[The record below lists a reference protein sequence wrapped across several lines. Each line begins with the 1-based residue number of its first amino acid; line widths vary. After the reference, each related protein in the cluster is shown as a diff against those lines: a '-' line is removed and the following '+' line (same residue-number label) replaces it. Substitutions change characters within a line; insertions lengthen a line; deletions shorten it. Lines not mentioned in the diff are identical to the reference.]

1 MPHPLTLARSFLII
15 FVTILALTAFDSPRA
30 IAQTACASTPI
41 DMSTMDGSWSS
52 TSDCHSP
59 NRPIDPESPGD
70 GIYYAVYYDFYVS
83 RTSEVTITLESSTDT
98 YLYLL
103 TGAGRN
109 GKILAKND
117 DINYDADN
125 LNSSIVQTLE
135 PDNYSIEATTYA
147 KESIGEFTLTVK
159 GIDFATPDDN
169 PDRVPLIAFYNATN
183 GDNWHRSDNWLTDA
197 PISEWYGVQTNDDG
211 RVEKLL
217 LEVNNMSGQI
227 PSELSTLDYLTT
239 LSLYDNQL
247 TGAIP
252 VELANL
258 NGLEEL
264 YFGNNQLTGAIPVE
278 LSTLTNLVILDL
290 GNNQLTGSIPQSTHG
305 RYPRR
310 TNQLTGAIPVE
321 LSTLT
326 NLVILDLGN
335 NQLTGSIPVEL
346 ANLNGLEELDFG
358 SNQLAG
364 EIPVWLANIESLKRI
379 SLNDN
384 QFTGHIPLALADI
397 DRLKTLNLGGNQLT
411 GSVPPE
417 LANLSNLT
425 SLILRNNQLTG
436 TIPTQLS
443 EITSLETLDIGYNQF
458 TGEIP
463 PELGKLNNLWI
474 LTLARNQLTGEIP
487 SELGSLSET
496 RVLWLFG
503 NQLTGEIPASFS
515 NLTNMQ
521 RLLLQGNQLT
531 GEIPPWLGDIE
542 DLYELR
548 LNDNQFTGCIPDALQ
563 DVEKNDFDQLNLSFC
578 DDAPPP
584 PASSEC
590 TQSISASAA
599 IQSQWTSNCVSRS
612 RTEHGE
618 YYAKY
623 YTFTL
628 GRPTTVEALLESRTD
643 SYILLLDSDG
653 ETVTENDDY
662 KYRNAG
668 FLTALKPGEY
678 TIEATTY
685 STSESGDFTLTLK
698 QPELDALYALYNA
711 AGGANWDNNDSWL
724 TGAPLSEWHGV
735 KTDEEGRVIEIYLI
749 DNNLS
754 GEIPRELG
762 NISELQWLFLSRNS
776 LSGSVPQELG
786 NLHNLKIL
794 MLSNNELTGSIPAL
808 LGNMAALEELHLGR
822 NQLSG
827 SVPAS
832 LGRLENLRKLSLTAN
847 KLSGNIP
854 TQLANL
860 SSLRTLSIAA
870 NELSGPIPH
879 QLTDMEN
886 LTHIYL
892 WGNDLTEGSF
902 VRYLGNLKSLKFLDI
917 GGNSLDGAEVL
928 AELYVLPNLTGLGL
942 HDSSLSDTALL
953 RHMDDLQTLN
963 LEFLNLSG
971 NGLSDLQILIGL
983 SRITTLQRIAINDN
997 DFSGELPRTMTHL
1010 TLMRLFYFHDNDGI
1024 CAPDDSEFQ
1033 DWLRGSPEIRE
1044 FLRGGYPDVKGPT
1057 CTSSTTPANA
1067 PMPNSADQFAAVL
1080 QTPEQLVPPHS
1091 MSSSLDRRLTDS

>member
-1 MPHPLTLARSFLII
+1 
-15 FVTILALTAFDSPRA
+15 
-30 IAQTACASTPI
+30 
-41 DMSTMDGSWSS
+41 
-52 TSDCHSP
+52 
-59 NRPIDPESPGD
+59 
-70 GIYYAVYYDFYVS
+70 
-83 RTSEVTITLESSTDT
+83 
-98 YLYLL
+98 
-103 TGAGRN
+103 
-109 GKILAKND
+109 
-117 DINYDADN
+117 
-125 LNSSIVQTLE
+125 
-135 PDNYSIEATTYA
+135 
-147 KESIGEFTLTVK
+147 
-159 GIDFATPDDN
+159 
-169 PDRVPLIAFYNATN
+169 
-183 GDNWHRSDNWLTDA
+183 
-197 PISEWYGVQTNDDG
+197 
-211 RVEKLL
+211 
-217 LEVNNMSGQI
+217 
-227 PSELSTLDYLTT
+227 
-239 LSLYDNQL
+239 
-247 TGAIP
+247 
-252 VELANL
+252 
-258 NGLEEL
+258 
-264 YFGNNQLTGAIPVE
+264 
-278 LSTLTNLVILDL
+278 
-290 GNNQLTGSIPQSTHG
+290 
-305 RYPRR
+305 
-310 TNQLTGAIPVE
+310 
-321 LSTLT
+321 
-326 NLVILDLGN
+326 VILDLGN